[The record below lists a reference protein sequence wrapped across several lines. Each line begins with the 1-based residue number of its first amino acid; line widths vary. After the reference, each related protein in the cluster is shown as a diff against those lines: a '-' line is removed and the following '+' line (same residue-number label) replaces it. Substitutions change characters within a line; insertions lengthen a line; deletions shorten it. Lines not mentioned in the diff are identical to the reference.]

1 MKKTLQGFSRDIH
14 SSPIAPLRC
23 IHLMHLNTGCS
34 SSHYVR
40 NSCSNVPSTVDQKL
54 GIVLSQAVTLSIDL
68 PHYPQHEVLIILGHM
83 MASYLLILYFVFS
96 YYSQQNVSCSQ
107 VLTPSGNGWSQPY
120 PFSFLHCPL

>member
-1 MKKTLQGFSRDIH
+1 MDFHGKSIRRKLRHSGVSTL
-14 SSPIAPLRC
+14 
-23 IHLMHLNTGCS
+23 HLMMHLNTGCS

-96 YYSQQNVSCSQ
+96 YYSQ
-107 VLTPSGNGWSQPY
+107 VLTSSGYGWSQTY
-120 PFSFLHCPL
+120 HFFFSSLPL